1 MATSFYNGAFFGGEF
16 FNAGGDTPVV
26 VVKTG
31 GKGDNKRRRI
41 VKPTGL
47 LDRKATPSIQ
57 ERIEESAQLHTE
69 AKIQAREQFLDL
81 PVFQPIETMSQ
92 AEIDFEIGILLRRK
106 IRTEEDEILL
116 LMLMMA

>member
-1 MATSFYNGAFFGGEF
+1 MLLLWHPQVVGG
-16 FNAGGDTPVV
+16 TPPAPDPV

-31 GKGDNKRRRI
+31 GKGDNKRRI

-47 LDRKATPSIQ
+47 VDRKATPTIQ
-57 ERIEESAQLHTE
+57 ERIEDSAQLHIE
-69 AKIQAREQFLDL
+69 AKEQAREQFLEL

-92 AEIDFEIGILLRRK
+92 AEIDFEIGVLLRKK